1 MENKKSLLNA
11 TSVDIIPNLSI
22 RIPTVGEILEDED
35 KYYGIESSLTATP
48 FQYMVQLDDM
58 GIDYTTINEW
68 QLFRILFINY
78 SNRELAYKLKLKEL
92 EREIKK
98 HDIQSD
104 SYIQCQKEIY
114 LLNNCIQESEY
125 SFNLV
130 FKSLH
135 LTSEIQGQLV
145 GFNEYKC
152 NDSEDIVLYNPAT
165 HVEINQLIYNDLAET
180 IRKINLFEKVK
191 SKPGNESARKYL
203 LEKERK
209 KQKRNAKKPKEP
221 YLEKLVIALVN
232 TSEFPY
238 TYETCMDLSIY
249 KFNQSFKQIQQKII
263 FDNTMIGVYAGT
275 VDTSKMTNKDALSWI
290 SSK

>member
-11 TSVDIIPNLSI
+11 TSVDIVPNLSI

-35 KYYGIESSLTATP
+35 KYYEIVSSLTATP

-58 GIDYTTINEW
+58 GIDFTTITDY
-68 QLFRILFINY
+68 QLFMMLFPMY
-78 SNRELAYKLKLKEL
+78 AK
-92 EREIKK
+92 
-98 HDIQSD
+98 SD
-104 SYIQCQKEIY
+104 LSLLFGDLDTSDFGIY
-114 LLNNCIQESEY
+114 
-125 SFNLV
+125 
-130 FKSLH
+130 
-135 LTSEIQGQLV
+135 
-145 GFNEYKC
+145 
-152 NDSEDIVLYNPAT
+152 
-165 HVEINQLIYNDLAET
+165 INQQDNSQVIYSPNNNIIIDELIYNDLADT
-180 IRKINLFEKVK
+180 IRKINMFEKVK

-238 TYETCMDLSIY
+238 NYETCMDLSIY
-249 KFNQSFKQIQQKII
+249 KFNQSFKQIQQKIT

>member
-11 TSVDIIPNLSI
+11 TSVDIVPNLSI

-35 KYYGIESSLTATP
+35 KYYGIVSSLTATP

-58 GIDYTTINEW
+58 GIDFTTITDY
-68 QLFRILFINY
+68 QLFMMLFPMY
-78 SNRELAYKLKLKEL
+78 AK
-92 EREIKK
+92 
-98 HDIQSD
+98 SD
-104 SYIQCQKEIY
+104 LSLLFGDLDTSDFGIY
-114 LLNNCIQESEY
+114 
-125 SFNLV
+125 
-130 FKSLH
+130 
-135 LTSEIQGQLV
+135 
-145 GFNEYKC
+145 
-152 NDSEDIVLYNPAT
+152 
-165 HVEINQLIYNDLAET
+165 INQQDNSQVIYSPNNNIIIDELIYNDLADT

-238 TYETCMDLSIY
+238 NYETCMDLSIY
-249 KFNQSFKQIQQKII
+249 KFNQSFKQIQQKIT

-275 VDTSKMTNKDALSWI
+275 VDTSKMTNKDALSWV

>member
-11 TSVDIIPNLSI
+11 TSVDIVPNLSI

-35 KYYGIESSLTATP
+35 KYYEIVSSLTATP

-58 GIDYTTINEW
+58 GIDFTTITDY
-68 QLFRILFINY
+68 QLFMMLFPMY
-78 SNRELAYKLKLKEL
+78 AK
-92 EREIKK
+92 
-98 HDIQSD
+98 SD
-104 SYIQCQKEIY
+104 LSLLFGDLDTSDFGIY
-114 LLNNCIQESEY
+114 
-125 SFNLV
+125 
-130 FKSLH
+130 
-135 LTSEIQGQLV
+135 
-145 GFNEYKC
+145 
-152 NDSEDIVLYNPAT
+152 
-165 HVEINQLIYNDLAET
+165 INQEDNSQVIYSPNNNIIIDELIYNDLADT

-191 SKPGNESARKYL
+191 YKPGNESARKYL

-238 TYETCMDLSIY
+238 NYETCMGLSIY
-249 KFNQSFKQIQQKII
+249 KFNQSFKQIQQKIT

>member
-11 TSVDIIPNLSI
+11 TSVDITDKLSL
-22 RIPTVGEILEDED
+22 RIPTVGEILEDEQS
-35 KYYGIESSLTATP
+35 YYSIIYSITATP

-58 GIDYTTINEW
+58 GIDYTQITDWE
-68 QLFRILFINY
+68 LFMMLFPMY
-78 SNRELAYKLKLKEL
+78 AKTDLSLLFGDL
-92 EREIKK
+92 
-98 HDIQSD
+98 DTSD
-104 SYIQCQKEIY
+104 FGIY
-114 LLNNCIQESEY
+114 
-125 SFNLV
+125 
-130 FKSLH
+130 
-135 LTSEIQGQLV
+135 
-145 GFNEYKC
+145 
-152 NDSEDIVLYNPAT
+152 
-165 HVEINQLIYNDLAET
+165 INQQDNSQVIYSPNNNIVIDELIYNDLSDT

-209 KQKRNAKKPKEP
+209 KQKRNAKKPKEL

-238 TYETCMDLSIY
+238 NYETCMDLSIY
-249 KFNQSFKQIQQKII
+249 KFNQSFKQIQQKIT